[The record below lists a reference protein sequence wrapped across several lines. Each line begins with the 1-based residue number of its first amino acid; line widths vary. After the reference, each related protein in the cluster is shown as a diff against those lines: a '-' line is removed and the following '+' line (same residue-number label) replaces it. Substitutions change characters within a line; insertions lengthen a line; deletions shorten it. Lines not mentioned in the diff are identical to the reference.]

1 MSYPTK
7 LFVSEL
13 VQDTAIASPFL
24 VTARSIR
31 QTRHGED
38 FLCVTLMDRTGSI
51 EARAWEHAQVLAARF
66 REYDI
71 VMTHATVTRYQDTLQ
86 LKVHDLNPL
95 ANEAVELTDY
105 MPSSRWGPEALF
117 AQLKTLVLDHV
128 RSPAVLALL
137 RALLSQDALM
147 ELFKRSPAATQNH
160 HSYLSGLLEHAL
172 SMARLAISIASHY
185 ERYYPG
191 LLDRDLVIAGCLLHD
206 MGKCYEL
213 SSAGGFAYTTEGKLV
228 GHITQGVALL
238 DEVAACMH
246 PAPPPSLLLQLKHL
260 ILSHHGRLDY
270 GSPVKPQTPEAMVL
284 HQLDMMDSR
293 MNMCWNAQQAA
304 TTREGERWSE
314 HHRAL
319 ETRVYFGSEEEAQW
333 RAQPPFAAHD
343 LAGPGL
349 AYQDEA
355 ARPAT
360 TASLEA
366 RAARP
371 RDAADTTLNLFG
383 E

>member
-117 AQLKTLVLDHV
+117 AQLNQALGDQVTAQCEQIIENRYPFHPQAS
-128 RSPAVLALL
+128 REAPLADF
-137 RALLSQDALM
+137 AL
-147 ELFKRSPAATQNH
+147 ENGHGF
-160 HSYLSGLLEHAL
+160 E
-172 SMARLAISIASHY
+172 
-185 ERYYPG
+185 
-191 LLDRDLVIAGCLLHD
+191 LLDYRV
-206 MGKCYEL
+206 E
-213 SSAGGFAYTTEGKLV
+213 GFF
-228 GHITQGVALL
+228 
-238 DEVAACMH
+238 
-246 PAPPPSLLLQLKHL
+246 APVVTDSCAVN
-260 ILSHHGRLDY
+260 GR
-270 GSPVKPQTPEAMVL
+270 
-284 HQLDMMDSR
+284 
-293 MNMCWNAQQAA
+293 C
-304 TTREGERWSE
+304 
-314 HHRAL
+314 
-319 ETRVYFGSEEEAQW
+319 
-333 RAQPPFAAHD
+333 
-343 LAGPGL
+343 
-349 AYQDEA
+349 
-355 ARPAT
+355 
-360 TASLEA
+360 
-366 RAARP
+366 
-371 RDAADTTLNLFG
+371 
-383 E
+383 